1 VDIAVVGGARR
12 RASVIGM
19 GATDQAFASPQER
32 WVGVSPRLRTM
43 RRLELG
49 AIAVVIAAGVAVAF
63 AAAGSI
69 AGAVMGAV
77 GVALFAA
84 AGFIVVGRNYDS
96 WGYAERGADLLV
108 THGVMVRRL
117 VVVPYGRMQLVD
129 VTAGPIERRFGIST
143 LRLHTA
149 SAGTDA
155 RIHGLT
161 AAEATRLRD
170 RLAALGESQSAGL

>member
-1 VDIAVVGGARR
+1 MRRVMLGVVGVVVAVLAAVALAIAGSVLAAVVT
-12 RASVIGM
+12 VIVV
-19 GATDQAFASPQER
+19 FA
-32 WVGVSPRLRTM
+32 VC
-43 RRLELG
+43 
-49 AIAVVIAAGVAVAF
+49 
-63 AAAGSI
+63 AAAF
-69 AGAVMGAV
+69 V
-77 GVALFAA
+77 
-84 AGFIVVGRNYDS
+84 VVGRNYDS

-108 THGVMVRRL
+108 THGVMWRRL

-129 VTAGPIERRFGIST
+129 VTAGPIERKFGIST

>member
-1 VDIAVVGGARR
+1 
-12 RASVIGM
+12 M
-19 GATDQAFASPQER
+19 QEAFASPVDS
-32 WVGVSPRLRTM
+32 WVRVSVRLRAM
-43 RRLELG
+43 RRVLLAVVG
-49 AIAVVIAAGVAVAF
+49 VVIAV
-63 AAAGSI
+63 AAAVVSVIGGSVL
-69 AGAVMGAV
+69 AAVV
-77 GVALFAA
+77 AA
-84 AGFIVVGRNYDS
+84 ALVLAICAAAFVVVGRNYDS

-108 THGVMVRRL
+108 THGVMWRRL

-129 VTAGPIERRFGIST
+129 VTAGPIERKFGIST

>member
-1 VDIAVVGGARR
+1 
-12 RASVIGM
+12 M
-19 GATDQAFASPQER
+19 TPTDQAFASPVGR
-32 WVGVSPRLRTM
+32 WVAVSPRLRTM
-43 RRLELG
+43 RRVELG
-49 AIAVVIAAGVAVAF
+49 AIAVVVAAGVAVGF
-63 AAAGSI
+63 AVVGSI
-69 AGAVMGAV
+69 AAGVMGAA

-84 AGFIVVGRNYDS
+84 AGFIMIGRNFES

-108 THGVMVRRL
+108 THGIMVRRL

-129 VTAGPIERRFGIST
+129 VTAGPIERWFGIST

-161 AAEATRLRD
+161 AAESTRLRD

>member
-1 VDIAVVGGARR
+1 MRVSVRLRAMRRAMLGVAGVVVAVLAAVALTIAGSVLVAVV
-12 RASVIGM
+12 
-19 GATDQAFASPQER
+19 
-32 WVGVSPRLRTM
+32 
-43 RRLELG
+43 
-49 AIAVVIAAGVAVAF
+49 AVVVVLAICA
-63 AAAGSI
+63 
-69 AGAVMGAV
+69 
-77 GVALFAA
+77 ALF
-84 AGFIVVGRNYDS
+84 VVIGRNYDS

-108 THGVMVRRL
+108 THGVMWRRL

-129 VTAGPIERRFGIST
+129 VTAGPIERKFGIST

>member
-1 VDIAVVGGARR
+1 MRVSVRLRAMRRVVLGVIGLVVAVLAAVVLTIAG
-12 RASVIGM
+12 SVL
-19 GATDQAFASPQER
+19 AAAVTV
-32 WVGVSPRLRTM
+32 VGVV
-43 RRLELG
+43 
-49 AIAVVIAAGVAVAF
+49 AICAAVFVVI
-63 AAAGSI
+63 
-69 AGAVMGAV
+69 
-77 GVALFAA
+77 
-84 AGFIVVGRNYDS
+84 GRNYDS

-108 THGVMVRRL
+108 THGVMWRRL

-129 VTAGPIERRFGIST
+129 VTAGPIERKFGIST

>member
-1 VDIAVVGGARR
+1 MR
-12 RASVIGM
+12 RA
-19 GATDQAFASPQER
+19 
-32 WVGVSPRLRTM
+32 
-43 RRLELG
+43 ELG
-49 AIAVVIAAGVAVAF
+49 LLAVLLAAGVAVAF
-63 AAAGSI
+63 VAAGSVL
-69 AGAVMGAV
+69 GAVIALV
-77 GVALFAA
+77 VVALTAA
-84 AGFIVVGRNYDS
+84 AGFIVVGRNFAS

-108 THGVMVRRL
+108 THGVLMRRL

-129 VTAGPIERRFGIST
+129 VTAGPIERKFGIST

-155 RIHGLT
+155 RIHGLS

>member
-1 VDIAVVGGARR
+1 MRVSVRLRAMRRAVLGVVGVVVAVLAAVALTIAGSVLVAVV
-12 RASVIGM
+12 
-19 GATDQAFASPQER
+19 
-32 WVGVSPRLRTM
+32 
-43 RRLELG
+43 
-49 AIAVVIAAGVAVAF
+49 AVVVVLAICA
-63 AAAGSI
+63 
-69 AGAVMGAV
+69 
-77 GVALFAA
+77 ALF
-84 AGFIVVGRNYDS
+84 VVIGRNYDS

-108 THGVMVRRL
+108 THGVMWRRL

-129 VTAGPIERRFGIST
+129 VTAGPIERKFGIST

>member
-1 VDIAVVGGARR
+1 VHD
-12 RASVIGM
+12 VIVNDATVNGM
-19 GATDQAFASPQER
+19 QEAFAAPGNSTGDM
-32 WVGVSPRLRTM
+32 WVRVSVRLRTM
-43 RRLELG
+43 RRVLLG
-49 AIAVVIAAGVAVAF
+49 VIGGAVAVVAGVLFAIAGPVWGAVVAVVVVLAIY
-63 AAAGSI
+63 AAAF
-69 AGAVMGAV
+69 V
-77 GVALFAA
+77 
-84 AGFIVVGRNYDS
+84 VVGRNYDS

-108 THGVMVRRL
+108 THGVMWRRL

-129 VTAGPIERRFGIST
+129 VTAGPVERKFGIST

-161 AAEATRLRD
+161 ASEATRLRD

>member
-1 VDIAVVGGARR
+1 MQD
-12 RASVIGM
+12 
-19 GATDQAFASPQER
+19 AFASPVGDWMR
-32 WVGVSPRLRTM
+32 VSVRLRAMRRAVLGVVGVVVAVLAAVGLTIAGSVL
-43 RRLELG
+43 
-49 AIAVVIAAGVAVAF
+49 AAVVTVVVVVAICA
-63 AAAGSI
+63 
-69 AGAVMGAV
+69 
-77 GVALFAA
+77 ALF
-84 AGFIVVGRNYDS
+84 VVIGRNYDS

-108 THGVMVRRL
+108 THGVMWRRL

-129 VTAGPIERRFGIST
+129 VTAGPVERKFGIST

>member
-1 VDIAVVGGARR
+1 VR
-12 RASVIGM
+12 
-19 GATDQAFASPQER
+19 GATVNGMQEAFASPVADWVRVSVQLR
-32 WVGVSPRLRTM
+32 AMRRVMIGVVGVVVAVLAAVA
-43 RRLELG
+43 L
-49 AIAVVIAAGVAVAF
+49 AIAGSVLAAVVTVIVVFAVC
-63 AAAGSI
+63 AAAF
-69 AGAVMGAV
+69 V
-77 GVALFAA
+77 
-84 AGFIVVGRNYDS
+84 VVGRNYDS

-108 THGVMVRRL
+108 THGVMWRRL

-129 VTAGPIERRFGIST
+129 VTAGPIERKFGIST

>member
-1 VDIAVVGGARR
+1 MIVS
-12 RASVIGM
+12 ASQ
-19 GATDQAFASPQER
+19 DAFASPVES
-32 WVGVSPRLRTM
+32 WVRVSIKLRTM
-43 RRLELG
+43 RRALLIALG
-49 AIAVVIAAGVAVAF
+49 VVVAVVVAVVSVIAGSALAAVVAVVVVF
-63 AAAGSI
+63 AVCAAA
-69 AGAVMGAV
+69 
-77 GVALFAA
+77 F
-84 AGFIVVGRNYDS
+84 VVIGRNYDS

-108 THGVMVRRL
+108 THGVMWRRL

-129 VTAGPIERRFGIST
+129 VTAGPIERKFGIST

-161 AAEATRLRD
+161 AAEANRLRD

>member
-1 VDIAVVGGARR
+1 
-12 RASVIGM
+12 M
-19 GATDQAFASPQER
+19 QEAFASPVDS
-32 WVGVSPRLRTM
+32 WVRVSVRLRAM
-43 RRLELG
+43 RRVLLAVVG
-49 AIAVVIAAGVAVAF
+49 VVIAVAAAVVSVIGGSVLAAVVAVVVVLAIC
-63 AAAGSI
+63 AAAF
-69 AGAVMGAV
+69 V
-77 GVALFAA
+77 
-84 AGFIVVGRNYDS
+84 VVGRNYDS

-108 THGVMVRRL
+108 THGVMWRRL

-129 VTAGPIERRFGIST
+129 VTAGPIERKFGIST

>member
-1 VDIAVVGGARR
+1 MMRRAELGLLAALLAAGLAVALIAANFVLGAVIAVV
-12 RASVIGM
+12 V
-19 GATDQAFASPQER
+19 
-32 WVGVSPRLRTM
+32 
-43 RRLELG
+43 
-49 AIAVVIAAGVAVAF
+49 
-63 AAAGSI
+63 
-69 AGAVMGAV
+69 
-77 GVALFAA
+77 VALLAA
-84 AGFIVVGRNYDS
+84 AGFIVVGRNYAS

-108 THGVMVRRL
+108 THGVLMRRL

-129 VTAGPIERRFGIST
+129 VTAGPIERKFGIST

-155 RIHGLT
+155 RIHGLS

>member
-1 VDIAVVGGARR
+1 MIVS
-12 RASVIGM
+12 ASQ
-19 GATDQAFASPQER
+19 DAFASPVES
-32 WVGVSPRLRTM
+32 WVRVSIKLRTM
-43 RRLELG
+43 RRALLIALG
-49 AIAVVIAAGVAVAF
+49 VVVALAVAVVSVIAGSVLAAVVAVVVVFAVC
-63 AAAGSI
+63 AAA
-69 AGAVMGAV
+69 
-77 GVALFAA
+77 F
-84 AGFIVVGRNYDS
+84 VVIGRNYDS

-108 THGVMVRRL
+108 THGVMWRRL

-129 VTAGPIERRFGIST
+129 VTAGPIERKFGIST

-161 AAEATRLRD
+161 AAEANRLRD

>member
-1 VDIAVVGGARR
+1 
-12 RASVIGM
+12 M
-19 GATDQAFASPQER
+19 QEAFASPVES
-32 WVGVSPRLRTM
+32 WVRVSVRLRTM
-43 RRLELG
+43 RRVF
-49 AIAVVIAAGVAVAF
+49 VVAAGVLVAL
-63 AAAGSI
+63 AAGI
-69 AGAVMGAV
+69 ALVLAGSTLAAVVTVVVVLAICGAAFV
-77 GVALFAA
+77 
-84 AGFIVVGRNYDS
+84 VVGRNYDS

-108 THGVMVRRL
+108 THGVMWRRL

-129 VTAGPIERRFGIST
+129 VTAGPVERKFGIST

>member
-1 VDIAVVGGARR
+1 MTIGTTRRSGPARTVT
-12 RASVIGM
+12 SM
-19 GATDQAFASPQER
+19 QEAFAPPGER
-32 WVGVSPRLRTM
+32 WVGVSPQLRKM
-43 RRLELG
+43 RRTVV
-49 AIAVVIAAGVAVAF
+49 AVIAGIVAIVLAVIF
-63 AAAGSI
+63 AAAGSVS
-69 AGAVMGAV
+69 GAIMAV
-77 GVALFAA
+77 VGILLLGA
-84 AGFIVVGRNYDS
+84 AGLIIVGRNYNS

-108 THGVMVRRL
+108 THGVLVRRL

-129 VTAGPIERRFGIST
+129 VTAGPIERKFGIST

>member
-1 VDIAVVGGARR
+1 MIVSA
-12 RASVIGM
+12 
-19 GATDQAFASPQER
+19 DQDAFASPVET
-32 WVGVSPRLRTM
+32 WVRVSVRLRTM
-43 RRLELG
+43 RRALLI
-49 AIAVVIAAGVAVAF
+49 ALSVVVALVAAVVSVIAGSVLAAVVAVVVVLVIC
-63 AAAGSI
+63 AAAF
-69 AGAVMGAV
+69 V
-77 GVALFAA
+77 
-84 AGFIVVGRNYDS
+84 VVGRNYDS

-108 THGVMVRRL
+108 THGVMWRRL

-129 VTAGPIERRFGIST
+129 VTAGPVERKFGIST

>member
-1 VDIAVVGGARR
+1 MRRAELGLLAALLAAGAAVAFVAAGSALGAVIAVV
-12 RASVIGM
+12 V
-19 GATDQAFASPQER
+19 
-32 WVGVSPRLRTM
+32 
-43 RRLELG
+43 
-49 AIAVVIAAGVAVAF
+49 
-63 AAAGSI
+63 
-69 AGAVMGAV
+69 
-77 GVALFAA
+77 VALIAA
-84 AGFIVVGRNYDS
+84 AGFVVVGRNFAS

-108 THGVMVRRL
+108 THGVLMRRL

-129 VTAGPIERRFGIST
+129 VTAGPIERKFGIST

>member
-1 VDIAVVGGARR
+1 MAVHRTER
-12 RASVIGM
+12 
-19 GATDQAFASPQER
+19 AFAPPGEK
-32 WVGVSPRLRTM
+32 WVGVSPQLRAM
-43 RRLELG
+43 RRSLLG
-49 AIAVVIAAGVAVAF
+49 FLAAIAAIGVVVGFVLAGSILVGVLAGIAVVVIGCAGFVAVD
-63 AAAGSI
+63 
-69 AGAVMGAV
+69 
-77 GVALFAA
+77 
-84 AGFIVVGRNYDS
+84 RNYAS
-96 WGYAERGADLLV
+96 WGYAERGEDLLV
-108 THGVMVRRL
+108 THGVLFRRL

-129 VTAGPIERRFGIST
+129 VTAGPLERKFGIST

>member
-1 VDIAVVGGARR
+1 MR
-12 RASVIGM
+12 RA
-19 GATDQAFASPQER
+19 
-32 WVGVSPRLRTM
+32 
-43 RRLELG
+43 ELG
-49 AIAVVIAAGVAVAF
+49 LLAAVLAAGVAVAL
-63 AAAGSI
+63 
-69 AGAVMGAV
+69 VAV
-77 GVALFAA
+77 GSVLGAIIAVVVVVLIAA
-84 AGFIVVGRNYDS
+84 AGFIVVGRNFAS

-108 THGVMVRRL
+108 THGVLMRRL

-129 VTAGPIERRFGIST
+129 VTAGPIERKFGIST

-155 RIHGLT
+155 RIHGLS

>member
-1 VDIAVVGGARR
+1 
-12 RASVIGM
+12 M
-19 GATDQAFASPQER
+19 QEAFASPVADWVR
-32 WVGVSPRLRTM
+32 VSVRLRAMRRVMLGVVGVVVAVLAAVA
-43 RRLELG
+43 L
-49 AIAVVIAAGVAVAF
+49 AIAGSVLAAVVTVIVVFAVC
-63 AAAGSI
+63 AAAF
-69 AGAVMGAV
+69 V
-77 GVALFAA
+77 
-84 AGFIVVGRNYDS
+84 VVGRNYDS

-108 THGVMVRRL
+108 THGVMWRRL

-129 VTAGPIERRFGIST
+129 VTAGPIERKFGIST

>member
-1 VDIAVVGGARR
+1 
-12 RASVIGM
+12 M
-19 GATDQAFASPQER
+19 QEAFASPVTEWMR
-32 WVGVSPRLRTM
+32 VSVRLRAM
-43 RRLELG
+43 RRVMLVVIGVVFAVL
-49 AIAVVIAAGVAVAF
+49 AAVALTIAGSALAAAVTVVVVIAICAAVF
-63 AAAGSI
+63 
-69 AGAVMGAV
+69 
-77 GVALFAA
+77 
-84 AGFIVVGRNYDS
+84 VVIGRNYDS

-108 THGVMVRRL
+108 THGVMWRRL

-129 VTAGPIERRFGIST
+129 VTAGPIERKFGIST

>member
-1 VDIAVVGGARR
+1 
-12 RASVIGM
+12 M
-19 GATDQAFASPQER
+19 QEAFAPPGDP
-32 WVGVSPRLRTM
+32 WVRVSVRLRTM
-43 RRLELG
+43 RRVLLG
-49 AIAVVIAAGVAVAF
+49 VVGVVIAVGGAVLF
-63 AAAGSI
+63 AIAGSVL
-69 AGAVMGAV
+69 AAVVTVVVVLAV
-77 GVALFAA
+77 CALVFV
-84 AGFIVVGRNYDS
+84 VVGRNYDS

-108 THGVMVRRL
+108 THGVMWRRL

-129 VTAGPIERRFGIST
+129 VTAGPIERKFGIST

-161 AAEATRLRD
+161 APEANRLRD

>member
-1 VDIAVVGGARR
+1 
-12 RASVIGM
+12 M
-19 GATDQAFASPQER
+19 TATDSAAPGRSVTGMQQAFAPPGES

-43 RRLELG
+43 RRVVLGALGGLVAVGLG
-49 AIAVVIAAGVAVAF
+49 AIFV
-63 AAAGSI
+63 AAGSVL
-69 AGAVMGAV
+69 GAVIAV
-77 GVALFAA
+77 IVVVLIDA
-84 AGFIVVGRNYDS
+84 AGFVVVGRNYTS

-108 THGVMVRRL
+108 THGLLMRRL

-129 VTAGPIERRFGIST
+129 VTAGPIERKFGIST

-170 RLAALGESQSAGL
+170 RLAELGESQSAGL

>member
-1 VDIAVVGGARR
+1 
-12 RASVIGM
+12 M
-19 GATDQAFASPQER
+19 QEAFASPVADWVRVSVQLR
-32 WVGVSPRLRTM
+32 AMRRVMIGVVGVVVAVLAAVA
-43 RRLELG
+43 L
-49 AIAVVIAAGVAVAF
+49 AIAGSVLAAVVTVVVVFAVC
-63 AAAGSI
+63 AAAF
-69 AGAVMGAV
+69 V
-77 GVALFAA
+77 
-84 AGFIVVGRNYDS
+84 VVGRNYDS

-108 THGVMVRRL
+108 THGVMWRRL

-129 VTAGPIERRFGIST
+129 VTAGPIERKFGIST

>member
-1 VDIAVVGGARR
+1 MRVSVRLRAMRRAVLGVVGVVVAVLAAVALTIAGSVLVAVVTVVVVL
-12 RASVIGM
+12 VIC
-19 GATDQAFASPQER
+19 AALF
-32 WVGVSPRLRTM
+32 
-43 RRLELG
+43 
-49 AIAVVIAAGVAVAF
+49 VVI
-63 AAAGSI
+63 
-69 AGAVMGAV
+69 
-77 GVALFAA
+77 
-84 AGFIVVGRNYDS
+84 GRNYDS

-108 THGVMVRRL
+108 THGVMWRRL

-129 VTAGPIERRFGIST
+129 VTAGPIERKFGIST

>member
-1 VDIAVVGGARR
+1 MRRTEVAVVA
-12 RASVIGM
+12 
-19 GATDQAFASPQER
+19 
-32 WVGVSPRLRTM
+32 GVV
-43 RRLELG
+43 
-49 AIAVVIAAGVAVAF
+49 AVVLAVVF
-63 AAAGSI
+63 AAAGSVS
-69 AGAVMGAV
+69 GAVMAV
-77 GVALFAA
+77 VGILLLGA
-84 AGFIVVGRNYDS
+84 AGFIIVGRNYNS

-108 THGVMVRRL
+108 THGVLVRRL

-129 VTAGPIERRFGIST
+129 VTAGPIERKFGIST

>member
-1 VDIAVVGGARR
+1 MQEAFSSPVETWVRV
-12 RASVIGM
+12 SV
-19 GATDQAFASPQER
+19 
-32 WVGVSPRLRTM
+32 RLRTM
-43 RRLELG
+43 RRALLIALG
-49 AIAVVIAAGVAVAF
+49 VVVAIVVAVVSVIAGSVFAAVAAVVVVLAIC
-63 AAAGSI
+63 AAAF
-69 AGAVMGAV
+69 V
-77 GVALFAA
+77 
-84 AGFIVVGRNYDS
+84 VVGRNYDS

-108 THGVMVRRL
+108 THGVMWRRL

-129 VTAGPIERRFGIST
+129 VTAGPIERKFGIST

-161 AAEATRLRD
+161 AAEANRLRD

>member
-1 VDIAVVGGARR
+1 MRVSVRLRAMRRAVLGVVGVVVAVLAAVALTIAGSVLVAVVT
-12 RASVIGM
+12 V
-19 GATDQAFASPQER
+19 
-32 WVGVSPRLRTM
+32 VVVL
-43 RRLELG
+43 
-49 AIAVVIAAGVAVAF
+49 AICAAVFVVI
-63 AAAGSI
+63 
-69 AGAVMGAV
+69 
-77 GVALFAA
+77 
-84 AGFIVVGRNYDS
+84 GRNYDS

-108 THGVMVRRL
+108 THGVMWRRL

-129 VTAGPIERRFGIST
+129 VTAGPIERKFGIST

>member
-1 VDIAVVGGARR
+1 
-12 RASVIGM
+12 M
-19 GATDQAFASPQER
+19 QEAFASPGEN
-32 WVGVSPRLRTM
+32 WVRVSNRLRTM
-43 RRLELG
+43 RRAMLG
-49 AIAVVIAAGVAVAF
+49 ALGVVVAAVAVVVLAIAASVLAAIVAALVVLALC
-63 AAAGSI
+63 AAAS
-69 AGAVMGAV
+69 
-77 GVALFAA
+77 
-84 AGFIVVGRNYDS
+84 IVVGRNYDS
-96 WGYAERGADLLV
+96 WGYAERGSDLLV
-108 THGVMVRRL
+108 THGVMWRRL

-129 VTAGPIERRFGIST
+129 VTAGPIERKFGIST

>member
-1 VDIAVVGGARR
+1 
-12 RASVIGM
+12 M
-19 GATDQAFASPQER
+19 QEAFAPPGER
-32 WVGVSPRLRTM
+32 WVGVSPRLRAM
-43 RRLELG
+43 RRTEV
-49 AIAVVIAAGVAVAF
+49 VVIAAVVAIGLGVIF
-63 AAAGSI
+63 AAAGSVS
-69 AGAVMGAV
+69 GAVMAV
-77 GVALFAA
+77 VGIVLLGA
-84 AGFIVVGRNYDS
+84 AGLIIVGRNYTS

-108 THGVMVRRL
+108 THGVLVRRL

-129 VTAGPIERRFGIST
+129 VTAGPIERKFGIST

-161 AAEATRLRD
+161 AAEANRLRD

>member
-1 VDIAVVGGARR
+1 
-12 RASVIGM
+12 M
-19 GATDQAFASPQER
+19 QEAFASPGGSPGDN
-32 WVGVSPRLRTM
+32 WVRVSVRLRTM
-43 RRLELG
+43 RRVLLG
-49 AIAVVIAAGVAVAF
+49 VVGVIVAVVAAVVLA
-63 AAAGSI
+63 I
-69 AGAVMGAV
+69 AGAVLAAV
-77 GVALFAA
+77 VSVVAVLGVCAA
-84 AGFIVVGRNYDS
+84 AFVVVGRNYAS

-108 THGVMVRRL
+108 THGVMWRRL

-129 VTAGPIERRFGIST
+129 VTAGPVERKFGIST